1 MLCVIA
7 KLDQKATDQLN
18 EIKRTA
24 YPAGADKKPIYGH
37 ITLAAYIGDDELR
50 FVRFCKRAMEDV
62 SAFHIVYH
70 KIKVLDETSI
80 IVAAPEK
87 SEPLVF
93 LHQRIAE
100 EYDDDLDRWT
110 KGDGWYPH
118 TTLVYGPQL
127 DLHSIC
133 SQMASSF
140 SPLEASVKRIEF
152 SRVCEN
158 SYEIIDGLDLLG
170 PWV

>member
-24 YPAGADKKPIYGH
+24 YPAGADIKTIYGH

-50 FVRFCKRAMEDV
+50 FVRFCKRALADV
-62 SAFHIVYH
+62 SAFYIRYH
-70 KIKVLDETSI
+70 KIEVLDETSI
-80 IVAAPEK
+80 IVAAPEM
-87 SEPLVF
+87 SEPLTF
-93 LHQRIAE
+93 LHQCIAE
-100 EYDDDLDRWT
+100 EYEDDLDRWT
-110 KGDGWYPH
+110 KREGWYPH
-118 TTLVYGPQL
+118 TTLIYGPQL

-133 SQMASSF
+133 RQMTDSF
-140 SPLEASVKRIEF
+140 SPFEAGVNRIEF

-158 SYEIIDGLDLLG
+158 GYEIIDGLALLG
-170 PWV
+170 PCV